1 MNGST
6 FRVTLSY
13 DLPDVWWHM
22 NGYMYRAKVAAPTG
36 VVIYSDPATLT
47 VLPGQIAV
55 NASPQGQT
63 LAEGA
68 TAVFTARHGGASA
81 PAEVRWQE
89 SRDQSSWTDID
100 GSRVPI
106 GFNAEA
112 RFEVEADFARDGMSY
127 RAVFSNARTE
137 AATNPARLTV
147 IPALAVVSES
157 PVSRSVSEGG
167 SATFTSRYTGTAAP
181 TSATWEHSVDGGA
194 SWADVPD
201 AAADPTLTFE
211 RVTLD
216 MDGRQYRVRYSNA
229 SGSVWSDA
237 ATLTVNPVRP
247 VVTEHPGPAGVPA
260 GSAAEF
266 SAAFGGT
273 DAETTVQ
280 WQFSTDGGATFS
292 YVPAGVGPNGAQSIP
307 LIVDPV
313 TPEMDGWLYRA
324 RFTNAA
330 GSAWSDAARLTVAA
344 MWPDVVG
351 QAVAGGEVE
360 VRIYN
365 INESVGGT
373 MELTAPAGTRI
384 TSVRTNASSAISFT
398 ISEDGGSAVS
408 DRVIGTW
415 SGSGP
420 SVWLT
425 LRVDP
430 DAVPGSV
437 LSGGQARVVGV
448 SGTVNMVTRI
458 AVEVLGA
465 PEVTQHPRD
474 VDVVEGQGAVLS
486 AAASGHPAPAVQWQT
501 SADAGA
507 TWVDVDGATGVD
519 LAIDDVRLS
528 VNGTLYRAVFTNGV
542 GTTVTEAA
550 TLTVNP
556 VRPVVTE
563 HPGPAGVPA
572 GSAAEFSAA
581 FGGTDAETTVQW
593 QFSTDGGATFSYV
606 PAGVGPNGAQ
616 SIPLIV
622 DPVTPEMDGWLY
634 RARFT
639 NAAGSAWSDAARL
652 TVAAVWPDVVGQ
664 AVAGGEVEVQIHSID
679 EPRTGVMEV
688 TAPEGTRITSA
699 RSNGVN
705 ITFLISEDGR
715 TAVSSR
721 LVNPWGGSFP
731 SAWVTLQ
738 VDPDAP
744 AGAILDGG
752 QARAMSSAGVP
763 NMVMSIAVEVIAA
776 PEITQH
782 PQAVSVVEG
791 QGAVL
796 SAAATGHPAP
806 AVQWQASTDAGASWA
821 DIDGATGA
829 EFTIDDARLAMDGT
843 LYRAVFTNS
852 AGTAVTESARLSVR
866 EVRYL
871 NLSVRPI
878 VRLVDTL

>member
-6 FRVTLSY
+6 SRVTLSY

-112 RFEVEADFARDGMSY
+112 RFEVEADFALDGMSY

-307 LIVDPV
+307 LIVDTV
-313 TPEMDGWLYRA
+313 TPEMDGWLYRV

-330 GSAWSDAARLTVAA
+330 GSVWSDAATLSVASV
-344 MWPDVVG
+344 WPDAAG
-351 QAVAGGEVE
+351 QAVRGGEVE
-360 VRIYN
+360 LRIY
-365 INESVGGT
+365 SSDAPRFGV
-373 MELTAPAGTRI
+373 MEITAPEGTRI
-384 TSVRTNASSAISFT
+384 TSARTNGANLSFLVDDEGRT
-398 ISEDGGSAVS
+398 AVS
-408 DRVIGTW
+408 SRAARPWGGPGPSAWVTLQVDPGTAPGTW
-415 SGSGP
+415 AEGG
-420 SVWLT
+420 VARIVDDGLLT
-425 LRVDP
+425 
-430 DAVPGSV
+430 AVTS
-437 LSGGQARVVGV
+437 
-448 SGTVNMVTRI
+448 I

-465 PEVTQHPRD
+465 PEITQHPQA
-474 VDVVEGQGAVLS
+474 VSVVEGQGAVLS
-486 AAASGHPAPAVQWQT
+486 AAATGHPAPTVQWQA

-507 TWVDVDGATGVD
+507 SWVDVDGATGVD

-528 VNGTLYRAVFTNGV
+528 MGGTLYRAVFSNSV
-542 GTTVTEAA
+542 GATVTEAA
-550 TLTVNP
+550 ALTVRP

-616 SIPLIV
+616 SIPLII
-622 DPVTPEMDGWLY
+622 DTVTPEMDGWLY
-634 RARFT
+634 RVRFT

-664 AVAGGEVEVQIHSID
+664 AVAGGEVEVQIYSID
-679 EPRTGVMEV
+679 EPRAGVMEV

-782 PQAVSVVEG
+782 PQAVSIVEG

-806 AVQWQASTDAGASWA
+806 TVQWQASADAGASWA

>member
-1 MNGST
+1 MIVYLLRHPVIASTLALMLSSGVDGSGVSVVPAPDENRPVQEHTNESQRAPEAAPLESMNPAIETTGWAVPLVRTPEPSPSPGLHMNTESPSRAGGTISGAWWGAQPRDVALVERVNQPFRSDFTATFNLLGGGITATSAWQVSVNGGSTWADVADTSRPFSVGGSNVAISLVLPDIWWPMNG
-6 FRVTLSY
+6 
-13 DLPDVWWHM
+13 
-22 NGYMYRAKVAAPTG
+22 NMYRA
-36 VVIYSDPATLT
+36 VVRVSEGSVFYSDAATLT
-47 VLPGQIAV
+47 VLPGQVAI
-55 NASPQGQT
+55 NANPQGQT
-63 LAEGA
+63 VTEGG
-68 TAVFTARHGGASA
+68 TAVFSARHGGASA
-81 PAEVRWQE
+81 PAEVRWQR
-89 SRDQSSWTDID
+89 SDDQSAWTDIEGTRAPIEFNTESRYELEAPFALD
-100 GSRVPI
+100 GT
-106 GFNAEA
+106 F
-112 RFEVEADFARDGMSY
+112 Y

-147 IPALAVVSES
+147 SPLLPVVSQS

-229 SGSVWSDA
+229 SGSVWSEA
-237 ATLTVNPVRP
+237 ATLTVRPVRP
-247 VVTEHPGPAGVPA
+247 VVTEHPV
-260 GSAAEF
+260 
-266 SAAFGGT
+266 
-273 DAETTVQ
+273 
-280 WQFSTDGGATFS
+280 
-292 YVPAGVGPNGAQSIP
+292 
-307 LIVDPV
+307 
-313 TPEMDGWLYRA
+313 
-324 RFTNAA
+324 
-330 GSAWSDAARLTVAA
+330 
-344 MWPDVVG
+344 
-351 QAVAGGEVE
+351 
-360 VRIYN
+360 
-365 INESVGGT
+365 SVGV
-373 MELTAPAGTRI
+373 APG
-384 TSVRTNASSAISFT
+384 
-398 ISEDGGSAVS
+398 D
-408 DRVIGTW
+408 
-415 SGSGP
+415 
-420 SVWLT
+420 
-425 LRVDP
+425 
-430 DAVPGSV
+430 
-437 LSGGQARVVGV
+437 
-448 SGTVNMVTRI
+448 
-458 AVEVLGA
+458 
-465 PEVTQHPRD
+465 
-474 VDVVEGQGAVLS
+474 
-486 AAASGHPAPAVQWQT
+486 
-501 SADAGA
+501 
-507 TWVDVDGATGVD
+507 
-519 LAIDDVRLS
+519 
-528 VNGTLYRAVFTNGV
+528 
-542 GTTVTEAA
+542 
-550 TLTVNP
+550 
-556 VRPVVTE
+556 
-563 HPGPAGVPA
+563 
-572 GSAAEFSAA
+572 AAEFSAA

-721 LVNPWGGSFP
+721 LVNPWGGAFP